1 MSRAPRLYAPLGD
14 TVALRQQVELLVD
27 VFHVEVFLHAPT
39 DRGLEVLFDLVLD
52 DERDLAEPR
61 AVRVVQRKVNDKVP
75 FPVYRRHLLEPAE
88 AAAHARGK
96 DDKSRLSH
104 NEYLCVICN
113 LKIQKH
119 YSISVRICT
128 Y

>member
-1 MSRAPRLYAPLGD
+1 MSRAPRLHAPLGD
-14 TVALRQQVELLVD
+14 TVAFRQQVELLVD

-39 DRGLEVLFDLVLD
+39 DRGLEVLFDLMLD

-61 AVRVVQRKVNDKVP
+61 AVSVIQRKINDCVAKIIH
-75 FPVYRRHLLEPAE
+75 RHDLLQTAE

-104 NEYLCVICN
+104 NKYLCVRWN
-113 LKIQKH
+113 LKMQKH
-119 YSISVRICT
+119 YIISVRICT